1 MNAKETPF
9 PIEALIMVLL
19 LQNAKM
25 ISWLPEQV
33 SKHRNQYEFHLGS
46 IILKGEPQDDSTI
59 HPLL

>member
-1 MNAKETPF
+1 MLKKPPF
-9 PIEALIMVLL
+9 SNRSFDYGSSITER
-19 LQNAKM
+19 KM